1 MGPEIRRIEFEGAS
15 GHRLAA
21 RLDSPSGTPRAYAL
35 FAHCFTCSKDIHAAS
50 RISSGLAE
58 RGVAVLRFD
67 FTGLGASGGEFANTN
82 FSSNVGD
89 LAAAAAFLRRGLQ
102 APQIL
107 IGHSLGGA
115 AVLAAAEQ
123 IPEVRAVC
131 TIGAPADPSHVRRLF
146 THSAEQIAEQG
157 EAEVAIGGRSFRIQQ
172 QFLEDLEE
180 QNLSPRIRALGK
192 ALLVFH
198 SPTDTVVG
206 IDNARRLYEAA
217 RHPKSFVSLDGADH
231 LLSRRADASYVATIV
246 SAWAERYLPELPA
259 GDSGASAEGVL
270 VAETGFGTYANEVR
284 AGAHVLHADEPTS
297 HGGSDTGPSPYEY
310 LLAGLGACT
319 AMTLRMYANR
329 KGWPLERVAVRLH
342 HAKIHAEDCAACE
355 TQTRRVDRIDRELE
369 IDGPLDADQRKRLLE
384 IADRCPVHRTLT
396 SENVIVTKLLER
408 GAGA

>member
-21 RLDSPSGTPRAYAL
+21 RLDSPSGSPRAYAL

-50 RISSGLAE
+50 RISRGLAE
-58 RGVAVLRFD
+58 RGIAVLRFD
-67 FTGLGASGGEFANTN
+67 FTGLGSSEGEFANTN

-89 LAAAAAFLRRGLQ
+89 LAAAAAFLRRSLQ

-146 THSAEQIAEQG
+146 TRSAEQIAEQG

-217 RHPKSFVSLDGADH
+217 QFS
-231 LLSRRADASYVATIV
+231 
-246 SAWAERYLPELPA
+246 
-259 GDSGASAEGVL
+259 DSGSRPQIQIGGAQTFQDFSQIRRSEFL
-270 VAETGFGTYANEVR
+270 VVQSTQGRELTRAKGTAQRRHHGFLV
-284 AGAHVLHADEPTS
+284 
-297 HGGSDTGPSPYEY
+297 
-310 LLAGLGACT
+310 
-319 AMTLRMYANR
+319 
-329 KGWPLERVAVRLH
+329 PLE
-342 HAKIHAEDCAACE
+342 CF
-355 TQTRRVDRIDRELE
+355 
-369 IDGPLDADQRKRLLE
+369 
-384 IADRCPVHRTLT
+384 
-396 SENVIVTKLLER
+396 
-408 GAGA
+408 

>member
-1 MGPEIRRIEFEGAS
+1 MGPDHRRIEFEGAS

-21 RLDSPSGTPRAYAL
+21 RLDTPSGTPRAYAL

-58 RGVAVLRFD
+58 RGIAVLRFD
-67 FTGLGASGGEFANTN
+67 FTGLGASEGEFANTN
-82 FSSNVGD
+82 FSSNVAD
-89 LAAAAAFLRRGLQ
+89 LAAAAEFLRRDLA

-115 AVLAAAEQ
+115 AVLAATER
-123 IPEVRAVC
+123 IPEARAVC
-131 TIGAPADPSHVRRLF
+131 TIGAPADPSHVRHLF
-146 THSAEQIAEQG
+146 SNSAEQIADHG

-180 QNLSPRIRALGK
+180 QNLSRRIRALDA
-192 ALLVFH
+192 ALLVLH

-206 IDNARRLYEAA
+206 IENARRIYEAA

-231 LLSRRADASYVATIV
+231 LLSSRADAAYVATIL
-246 SAWAERYLPELPA
+246 SAWAERYLPEAPA
-259 GDSGASAEGVL
+259 ADARAPEEGVL

-284 AGAHVLHADEPTS
+284 AGTHVLHADEPST

-319 AMTLRMYANR
+319 SMTLRMYANR

-342 HAKIHAEDCAACE
+342 HAKIHAEDCADCE
-355 TQTRRVDRIDRELE
+355 TQTGRVDRIDRELE
-369 IDGPLDADQRKRLLE
+369 IDGPLAADQRQRLLE

-408 GAGA
+408 SAGD